1 MRRLI
6 TLTFALSTIVVSL
19 AAQAPV
25 AIPASKLQWGP
36 APASLPAGARMAVLN
51 GDPGKAAP
59 YAITG
64 TFPNGYV
71 FPPHAHPADENVVV
85 ISGTLLVG
93 MGDAFSESSLVAL
106 SPGSYAFM
114 PRGTRHFGRTKG
126 ETTIAV
132 FGPGP
137 FDVAYANLA
146 DDPRRKAK

>member
-6 TLTFALSTIVVSL
+6 MLTFALSAIAASL

-36 APASLPAGARMAVLN
+36 APAALPAGARMAVLN

-93 MGDAFSESSLVAL
+93 MGEVFSESSLVAL
-106 SPGSYAFM
+106 TAGSYAFM
-114 PRGTRHFGRTKG
+114 PRGTRHFARTKG
-126 ETTIAV
+126 ETTIV
-132 FGPGP
+132 VYGTGP
-137 FDVAYANLA
+137 FDLAYARST
-146 DDPRRKAK
+146 DDPRNKVK